1 MYFSYIFMTFCY
13 YVVVVANG
21 LLRRSPMF
29 LSQSNF
35 GDDSRMSVLSFGSCI
50 PKQGSVQLFSLV
62 VSYPVIVPINNLYIA
77 LNDFVDII

>member
-1 MYFSYIFMTFCY
+1 MTFCY
-13 YVVVVANG
+13 DVVVVADG

-50 PKQGSVQLFSLV
+50 PKQG
-62 VSYPVIVPINNLYIA
+62 
-77 LNDFVDII
+77 